1 MAKVKTIHHVNLRP
15 SRNDYDAMLKF
26 YCEDLGMKVINSW
39 MKDRGSFVSRNCYID
54 AGNGVLLEACETDPE
69 NKKAGVIQHMAL
81 AVDDCKATMEE
92 LKAKGYQ
99 VVNSKGLPSEDLC
112 IDVAVGDPLIKCR
125 TGFVLSPSGELV
137 EFVQDLD

>member
-1 MAKVKTIHHVNLRP
+1 MAKVKTIHHINLRP

-39 MKDRGSFVSRNCYID
+39 MKYRGSFVSRNCYID
-54 AGNGVLLEACETDPE
+54 AGNGILIEACETDPE

-81 AVDDCKATMEE
+81 AVDDCEAVISE
-92 LKAKGYQ
+92 LKAKGYT
-99 VVNSKGLPSEDLC
+99 VVNSKGQPSEDLC
-112 IDVAVGDPLIKCR
+112 IEVAVGEPIIRCK

-137 EFVQDLD
+137 EFVQDL